1 MFMRILVPTDFSA
14 ASDAALDY
22 ARLLAARLH
31 GTLQLV
37 HVALAVPTAPLP
49 PGSDASIGS
58 TLIDGEAL
66 VSDAE
71 EQLCQRIG
79 ESDRRMFGATT
90 RVLPGAG
97 RTAQVIVKYALAH
110 RFDLIVMG
118 TRGRKGFIRL
128 WRGSVAG
135 SVAQMAP
142 CPVVTVRTPSAHGA
156 VAAAARA
163 TVA

>member
-1 MFMRILVPTDFSA
+1 MFTRILVPTDFSA

-37 HVALAVPTAPLP
+37 HVTLAAPTAPLA
-49 PGSDASIGS
+49 PGSEACIGS
-58 TLIDGEAL
+58 TLIDGDAP

-71 EQLCQRIG
+71 EQLRQRIR

-97 RTAQVIVKYALAH
+97 RTAQVIVKYALAQ

-128 WRGSVAG
+128 LWGSVAG

-142 CPVVTVRTPSAHGA
+142 CPVVTVRTPSPDCA
-156 VAAAARA
+156 VAVAARA